1 MLVEILISLWDS
13 GKLVFN
19 EVKIISLQIANFKM
33 KKKKKKIFTDV
44 KIAIINLY
52 MENFLQR
59 HNKPTKQYKIN
70 AKKNNLRNNPV

>member
-33 KKKKKKIFTDV
+33 KKKKKEDIYWCK
-44 KIAIINLY
+44 NC
-52 MENFLQR
+52 N
-59 HNKPTKQYKIN
+59 YKLVHGELF
-70 AKKNNLRNNPV
+70 AAT